1 MTVFF
6 YKTDEEYGCFS
17 NFSHHGFLVDGK
29 WWPTSE
35 HYFQAKK
42 FEGTK
47 YEESIRLLD
56 NPMKAA
62 KMGRDSAL
70 PLRKDWESVKDDI
83 MRKAVTEKF
92 AQNPAIAA
100 ILLQTDEQQ
109 IVERTTT
116 DYFWGCGTDGSGKN
130 MLGLILMD
138 TREALRKETR
148 CCDR

>member
-1 MTVFF
+1 
-6 YKTDEEYGCFS
+6 
-17 NFSHHGFLVDGK
+17 
-29 WWPTSE
+29 
-35 HYFQAKK
+35 
-42 FEGTK
+42 
-47 YEESIRLLD
+47 
-56 NPMKAA
+56 MKAA